1 MSRSP
6 LGIRRS
12 APGRNVA
19 APLAAGLLVMVG
31 TYLLISTSD
40 DSTTANEDLI
50 PSIVAVEPIAAGTDT
65 SDLGS
70 AVDIRMLPTS
80 ARPDGALSDLES
92 LPQGVLTSDL
102 VVGQQLLESSVA
114 LDKVDALGGDF
125 ISVSVRVDAQR
136 WAGPYASTGDR
147 VDIYRSGDTT
157 ELIVSNAV
165 IINAPLL
172 EDLDPRAESIVTL
185 AVPEAAVTNIISAA
199 SQNEIWMV
207 GA

>member
-1 MSRSP
+1 
-6 LGIRRS
+6 
-12 APGRNVA
+12 
-19 APLAAGLLVMVG
+19 
-31 TYLLISTSD
+31 
-40 DSTTANEDLI
+40 
-50 PSIVAVEPIAAGTDT
+50 
-65 SDLGS
+65 
-70 AVDIRMLPTS
+70 
-80 ARPDGALSDLES
+80 
-92 LPQGVLTSDL
+92 
-102 VVGQQLLESSVA
+102 
-114 LDKVDALGGDF
+114 GGDF